1 MTNAATGNP
10 MIPSHPS
17 IQAQHAQTGASP
29 APSNPGAQAPS
40 QPASAPASAPV
51 EIDWLAMMGGDDG
64 NDEPPAPAQAPSSA
78 QPNGQPAQAPP
89 GELTAEQRLAI
100 AESQGAPAQAAPTA
114 TQPPVDANQAV
125 AQAERWLLDNTYK
138 MDDEQKKKL
147 ISEPDVAIPQLA
159 ARMHVQ
165 IATQMAQYMQQTMQT
180 LVPQMAVSAM
190 QKQMGAFKAEQTFF
204 SQYPALARAEYRP
217 VVLKMLQTAKAMN
230 PQADRATIMKDAAE
244 MAAFKLRLNVAPPAA
259 PPQGA
264 QAPRQPHTP
273 AQMPFV
279 PATGGAPPAAQQAS
293 QPNIF
298 EELAMDPNF

>member
-1 MTNAATGNP
+1 MTNAAQGNP
-10 MIPSHPS
+10 LIPSHPT
-17 IQAQHAQTGASP
+17 IQAQHAQTGAP
-29 APSNPGAQAPS
+29 APSNPA
-40 QPASAPASAPV
+40 APAASPAAPAAA
-51 EIDWLAMMGGDDG
+51 EIDWLAMMDG
-64 NDEPPAPAQAPSSA
+64 NDTEEPQAVPPAPNGAQAPT
-78 QPNGQPAQAPP
+78 GQPPAQQPS
-89 GELTAEQRLAI
+89 ELTAEQRLAI

-114 TQPPVDANQAV
+114 PTPPVDANQAV

-165 IATQMAQYMQQTMQT
+165 IATQMAQYMQQAMQT

-190 QKQMGAFKAEQTFF
+190 QKQMGAFKAEQSFF

-217 VVLKMLQTAKAMN
+217 VVLKMLQTAKAMS

-244 MAAFKLRLNVAPPAA
+244 MAAFKLKFQLTQPQAA
-259 PPQGA
+259 PPQS
-264 QAPRQPHTP
+264 QQQPRYPQTP

-279 PATGGAPPAAQQAS
+279 PATGGAPPAAQSAPQA
-293 QPNIF
+293 NIF